1 MGLNQGG
8 SSSKTY
14 LSISDG
20 KIAKKVKTEEP
31 GAVKCTSK
39 DGSKTWWEHRYR
51 SVSGKITNVYKSDSN
66 MGFGSRLVIEVKDGP
81 DSFNLEMPW
90 SSRYS
95 SGFFLA
101 MPNIDVTKEIEFTP
115 WMKEIDGKKKTML
128 YLRHDGDKD
137 NIAWYWTK
145 ENPQGLPD
153 MKKIRVKGV
162 DVWDDSER
170 QDYFENYL
178 NETFNKKL
186 GSPTPVA
193 DAMSNDDDLPF

>member
-8 SSSKTY
+8 STSKTY

-51 SVSGKITNVYKSDSN
+51 SISGKIKGIQKVDSSV
-66 MGFGSRLVIEVKDGP
+66 GFGSRLVIDIQDGP
-81 DSFNLEMPW
+81 DSFALEMPW

-101 MPNIDVTKEIEFTP
+101 MPNIDVTKHIEFAP

-128 YLRHDGDKD
+128 YLKHEGEKD

-153 MKKIRVKGV
+153 MKKIRVKGI

-170 QDYFENYL
+170 QDYFENYM
-178 NETFNKKL
+178 NETFSKKL
-186 GSPTPVA
+186 ETPTKQEV
-193 DAMSNDDDLPF
+193 SNSDDLPF